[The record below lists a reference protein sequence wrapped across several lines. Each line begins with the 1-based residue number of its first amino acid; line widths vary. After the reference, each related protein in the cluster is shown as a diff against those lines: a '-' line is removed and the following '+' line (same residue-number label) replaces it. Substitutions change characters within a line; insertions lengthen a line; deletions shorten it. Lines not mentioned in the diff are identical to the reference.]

1 MMLVGGVGVEVVGV
15 VSACHGLVVWVDV
28 MAWLGW
34 IGGFVLVVW
43 FLLVV

>member
-15 VSACHGLVVWVDV
+15 VSACQDLVVWVNV
-28 MAWLGW
+28 IAWLGW
-34 IGGFVLVVW
+34 IGRFVRMVW